1 MSVSGCSSLQSFFF
15 SNMFRTMSF
24 NFWFLFCALRLC
36 SCRPSAVMAKRLWKC
51 GSSVFL
57 SAKLLVLSTGEM
69 PFVCGHRPVGGG
81 GLPFFVP
88 LACSFSPAIVVSFI
102 FCDPSLELSPP
113 FSLRPNMPVSLVFI
127 DGLDKGG
134 AGRFKSSATGAFVVT
149 LPFGMEVSEV
159 LPSCEYV
166 DADDADALDCG
177 TIVRA
182 FFFGLEGVAVCVDM
196 TRIGG
201 AATVQRKRGRAET
214 SSLAAWGQ
222 RPLGGEYRRRLRIA

>member
-1 MSVSGCSSLQSFFF
+1 
-15 SNMFRTMSF
+15 
-24 NFWFLFCALRLC
+24 
-36 SCRPSAVMAKRLWKC
+36 
-51 GSSVFL
+51 
-57 SAKLLVLSTGEM
+57 
-69 PFVCGHRPVGGG
+69 
-81 GLPFFVP
+81 
-88 LACSFSPAIVVSFI
+88 
-102 FCDPSLELSPP
+102 
-113 FSLRPNMPVSLVFI
+113 MPVSLVFI

-222 RPLGGEYRRRLRIA
+222 RPLGGEYRRRLRIARDVRRRICNPVGEKDKEERCLRVFVIAWLRKKGTCGKACVRGSLPDQHNSDRRESRRCGKLENVT